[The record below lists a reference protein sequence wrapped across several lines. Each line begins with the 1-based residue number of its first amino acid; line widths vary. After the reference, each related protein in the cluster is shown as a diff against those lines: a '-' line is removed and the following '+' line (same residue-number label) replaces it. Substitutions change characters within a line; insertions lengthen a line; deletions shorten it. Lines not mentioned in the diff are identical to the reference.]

1 MKYLVYLNHYNSRQ
15 NEAQYLHMFYS
26 MLDNSLD
33 SIFVLSEEYLKDY
46 STYRWEVAKALERF
60 KNKEELKKKIQST
73 KYYVMKRPDQLIQ
86 EKVPSKL
93 LYKTVN
99 ENIPE
104 EVKTIEKVLEEND
117 IGAAITWINNEC
129 LKETL
134 AKHNIPVFH
143 HESGPFRPP
152 SYLMTFY
159 LDFSGVNGNTEFNK
173 RFKEFLKISNEVP
186 IYSREEL
193 IRILSPNNYK
203 QLLEI
208 LYNDKR
214 EYEAGVGLQ
223 VEVDTNLLLFNNGCS
238 WVDPLLKAK
247 AESAGQILV
256 RPHPSAGFTLKGNR
270 KLIIDDITK
279 GSAVEFIN
287 KCNKIYCLNSSVGIE
302 AMLLGR
308 KADILGESPFHDMC
322 TMDDDMQLKALNFAI
337 FGYLVLDYGVC
348 NDSYYD
354 FRIRN
359 KGDEKLI
366 YLDNIKRFVQ
376 ISKNGGNLK

>member
-1 MKYLVYLNHYNSRQ
+1 MTYLVYLNHYNIRQ
-15 NEAQYLHMFYS
+15 CEAQYLHMFYS

-33 SIFVLSEEYLKDY
+33 SVFVLSEEYLKDY
-46 STYRWEVAKALERF
+46 SIYRWEVAKVLERF

-104 EVKTIEKVLEEND
+104 EVKMIEKVLEEND
-117 IGAAITWINNEC
+117 IKAAITWVNNEC
-129 LKETL
+129 LKKTL
-134 AKHNIPVFH
+134 EKHNIPVFH

-223 VEVDTNLLLFNNGCS
+223 VEVDTNLILFNNGCS
-238 WVDPLLKAK
+238 WVDPLLKAM
-247 AESAGQILV
+247 AENAGQILV

-270 KLIIDDITK
+270 KLVIDDITK

-308 KADILGESPFHDMC
+308 KVDILGESPFHDIC
-322 TMDDDMQLKALNFAI
+322 NMDDDIQLKALNFAI
-337 FGYLVLDYGVC
+337 FGYLVLGNYVC
-348 NDSYYD
+348 NDDYYK
-354 FRIRN
+354 FRIENRGN
-359 KGDEKLI
+359 EKLI

-376 ISKNGGNLK
+376 MSKNGGNIK